1 MVRTSDVEKDMI
13 YYLFDWGD
21 ATSSG
26 WVGPFESDETAK
38 VSHIWKEKGTYN
50 IRVKAKDS
58 SGAQSEW
65 SDSVEIRLP
74 LEKKLSKTK
83 LTSYIEKQIEHFPNS
98 ERTFFLSVFAEL
110 LDIEVM
116 DIVLLNE

>member
-1 MVRTSDVEKDMI
+1 MI

-21 ATSSG
+21 GTYSG
-26 WVGPFESDETAK
+26 WVGPFESGKKAK
-38 VSHIWKEKGTYN
+38 ISHIWNEKGTYT

-74 LEKKLSKTK
+74 WEQKVSKTK
-83 LTSYIEKQIEHFPNS
+83 LTSYIEKQIERFPNS
-98 ERTFFLSVFAEL
+98 EKIFLLSFFSKI
-110 LDIEVM
+110 LDIKATYLVSLYE
-116 DIVLLNE
+116 